1 VRSFGFKQELEL
13 EIEAPEGGGP
23 ILELAVLRAG

>member
-1 VRSFGFKQELEL
+1 VLSYGLEAELAL
-13 EIEAPEGGGP
+13 DVVAPEGGGA